1 MPHSSV
7 SFVTQQ
13 LITGPL
19 MSQYFIIVFKILIVP
34 ALPVS
39 CLLTLSNN
47 LLQSTFNL
55 ITKIAQNCIWL
66 HITETQLKLLSFV
79 LRNPKVGDSKDGMVG
94 L

>member
-1 MPHSSV
+1 
-7 SFVTQQ
+7 
-13 LITGPL
+13 
-19 MSQYFIIVFKILIVP
+19 MSQYFLIVFKIPIVP
-34 ALPVS
+34 ALSVS

-66 HITETQLKLLSFV
+66 HITETQLKLLSFI
-79 LRNPKVGDSKDGMVG
+79 LRNPKVGDSKDGMVA